1 MPCEA
6 PWESGAM
13 HRLSAGPIMV
23 LVLGVLT
30 GCASGETGADE
41 QPTPAATS
49 RKSTSPAEKS
59 SPPAEDVVE
68 VSVSVRDGKVLPPPR
83 RVEVQ
88 QGATV
93 SITVTLDV
101 DDVVHV
107 HGSDI
112 EEPVQAGRPATIEL
126 VAGDQGVF
134 EVETHDGGLA
144 LLQLEVR

>member
-6 PWESGAM
+6 AWEPGAM
-13 HRLSAGPIMV
+13 HRLSAGLIMV

-30 GCASGETGADE
+30 GCASGETVADE
-41 QPTPAATS
+41 QPTPSATS

-68 VSVSVRDGKVLPPPR
+68 VSVSVRDGKVSPPPR

-112 EEPVQAGRPATIEL
+112 EEPVEAGRPATIEL